1 MVLSKKQ
8 TLQRNQILDSLYL
21 HGSQSRADLA
31 RRLGITPATMTEI
44 TGVMIKQ
51 GVLMETGDSASDS
64 GIGRKRVL
72 LDVRPQLA
80 YYMGIELGEGKVT
93 ICLTDNLGQLVEN
106 ATVHQAVDST
116 FSLTEKNLIEL
127 IKTYI
132 SHQSNYAIKA
142 IGLAV
147 PGHYQQESQT
157 IVSNQA
163 FWSRFNLAS
172 VISELPIP
180 VYVKN
185 NVKCMALAQ
194 LYLSS
199 TKNKLNFLFL
209 NLKRGIFAAY
219 VYDGQIYGDKNYLVG
234 EVGHLVVNPDGEQC
248 ECGKAGCLQTYAS
261 MPWMLK
267 KSRYALAS
275 GKTSYLK
282 LLVDRPEDVK
292 LGDLFYAY
300 QMGDEFV
307 HRIVEQALDYLVL
320 EINNSQMILDVDAI
334 YIHGKLFEEPLILSK
349 LQTKLA
355 ISEQVVQQDRGI
367 TRHVLPYRSN
377 RGAVGACALAI
388 KSHFIEREIEINS

>member
-1 MVLSKKQ
+1 MALSKKQ
-8 TLQRNQILDSLYL
+8 SLQRNQILESLYL

-51 GVLMETGDSASDS
+51 GVLTETGDGARDS

-80 YYMGIELGEGKVT
+80 YYMGIELGENKVT

-106 ATVHQAVDST
+106 ATVHQTVDST
-116 FSLTEKNLIEL
+116 FLLTEKNLIEL
-127 IKTYI
+127 IHSYI
-132 SHQSNYAIKA
+132 DTHCNYSIKA
-142 IGLAV
+142 VALAV
-147 PGHYQQESQT
+147 PGHYEQESQT
-157 IVSNQA
+157 IVSNQT
-163 FWSRFNLAS
+163 FWSNFDLAS
-172 VISELPIP
+172 VISEISIP

-209 NLKRGIFAAY
+209 NLKRGIFASY
-219 VYDGQIYGDKNYLVG
+219 VYDGHIYGDKNYLVG
-234 EVGHLVVNPDGEQC
+234 EVGHLVVNPNGEQC

-261 MPWMLK
+261 IPWMLK
-267 KSRYALAS
+267 KARHALAS
-275 GKTSYLK
+275 GRTSYLK
-282 LLVDRPEDVK
+282 LLADCPEEVE
-292 LGDLFYAY
+292 LNDLFYAY

-320 EINNSQMILDVDAI
+320 QINNSQMILDVDAI
-334 YIHGKLFEEPLILSK
+334 YIHGKLFEEPLIMRK
-349 LQTKLA
+349 LQAKLA
-355 ISEQVVQQDRGI
+355 ISTQVVQQERAI
-367 TRHVLPYRSN
+367 TRQVLPYCSN
-377 RGAVGACALAI
+377 RGAIGACALAI
-388 KSHFIEREIEINS
+388 KKHFIEGEIENS